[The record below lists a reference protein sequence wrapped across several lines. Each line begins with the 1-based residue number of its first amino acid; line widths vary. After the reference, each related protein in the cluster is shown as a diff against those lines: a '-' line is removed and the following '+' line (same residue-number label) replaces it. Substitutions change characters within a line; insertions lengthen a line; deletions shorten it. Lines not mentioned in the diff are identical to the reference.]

1 MILKKQEKDNIIK
14 AMYDSSNVLASVYD
28 TNTNDLILIFNK
40 GNQYKYQNVSFTDY
54 TRFEIAESQGKVFNT
69 HIKSHSFQKL
79 GQINPEEIYSEINS
93 LKAAEKNALL
103 EGLQLKVVDIM
114 KGLVSDSDKQFNK
127 QRLESLQKAI
137 STYIEELDKNEI

>member
-14 AMYDSSNVLASVYD
+14 AMYDSSNVLASIYD

-40 GNQYKYQNVSFTDY
+40 GNQYKYSNVSVTDY

-69 HIKSHSFQKL
+69 HIKTHSFEKL
-79 GQINPEEIYSEINS
+79 GQVNPEEIYAEINS

-103 EGLQLKVVDIM
+103 EGLQLKVVDNM
-114 KGLVSDSDKQFNK
+114 KSLLSDATTPYTK
-127 QRLESLQKAI
+127 QRLEALQSAIKA
-137 STYIEELDKNEI
+137 YIEELDK